1 MGLAAENGFFYRVN
15 SDNKGE
21 KEWNK
26 LIKVNDFLWM
36 DTILNVVQGY
46 TDFTE
51 GTFIEAKESMIIWNY
66 KDTDPE
72 FGRQAAKELA
82 THLEN
87 CFSYF

>member
-36 DTILNVVQGY
+36 DTILNVV
-46 TDFTE
+46 
-51 GTFIEAKESMIIWNY
+51 
-66 KDTDPE
+66 
-72 FGRQAAKELA
+72 
-82 THLEN
+82 
-87 CFSYF
+87 